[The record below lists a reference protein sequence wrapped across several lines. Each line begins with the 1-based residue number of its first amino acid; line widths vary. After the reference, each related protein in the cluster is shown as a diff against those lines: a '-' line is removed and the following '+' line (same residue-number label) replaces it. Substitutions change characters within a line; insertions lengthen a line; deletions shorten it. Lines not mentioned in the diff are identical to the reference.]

1 MAFLCK
7 NPSETAKIVRV
18 SALEYDFRKLL
29 LQYRRDCNSNGL
41 ENRIMT
47 KNIMIVGVGGQG
59 TLLTS
64 RILGGVME
72 NAGYE
77 VKVSEVHGMA
87 QRGGSVVTFVRYG
100 KDVAEPI
107 VEEGQADVLIAFERL
122 EALRYANFLKKDG
135 VLIVNDWRIDPI
147 SVVMGAAR
155 YPENIIEN
163 LEKTHK
169 VYRINAMEE
178 ALKLGNS
185 RVFNNIVLGLAAQ
198 HMDFTREEW
207 LKVIEE
213 KVPKK
218 TVDINTKAF
227 LVGYEK

>member
-1 MAFLCK
+1 
-7 NPSETAKIVRV
+7 
-18 SALEYDFRKLL
+18 
-29 LQYRRDCNSNGL
+29 
-41 ENRIMT
+41 MT

-147 SVVMGAAR
+147 SVVMGTAS

-163 LEKTHK
+163 LEKGMAAKH
-169 VYRINAMEE
+169 MEF
-178 ALKLGNS
+178 A
-185 RVFNNIVLGLAAQ
+185 
-198 HMDFTREEW
+198 REDW
-207 LKVIEE
+207 LKVIEA
-213 KVPKK
+213 KVPPK
-218 TVDINTKAF
+218 TVEINTKAF

>member
-1 MAFLCK
+1 M
-7 NPSETAKIVRV
+7 E
-18 SALEYDFRKLL
+18 
-29 LQYRRDCNSNGL
+29 
-41 ENRIMT
+41 T

-72 NAGYE
+72 NAGYQ

-100 KDVAEPI
+100 TSVAEPI

-122 EALRYANFLKKDG
+122 EAMRYAHFLKKDG

-147 SVVMGAAR
+147 SVVMGAAK
-155 YPENIIEN
+155 YPENIIED
-163 LEKTHK
+163 LEKEYT
-169 VYRINAMEE
+169 VYKINAMEE
-178 ALKLGNS
+178 ALRLGNS
-185 RVFNNIVLGLAAQ
+185 RVFNNVVLGMAAR

-213 KVPKK
+213 KVPPK
-218 TVDINTKAF
+218 TVEINTKAF
-227 LVGYEK
+227 LAGYEK